1 MDFFVLL
8 LATCCIIFQGNA
20 QYQPYSYNNYQY
32 PNYPMAAMPI
42 HHLVPQNRFFWTW
55 TSTTTSTSI
64 STCTVFTSV
73 NCPGRRKRFLIE
85 DLDPIEPS
93 PLNKV
98 ETTQIAT
105 ELFDRKAREID
116 FETAFSADSS
126 TYEVQSTLGN
136 PNFFYGYNPFFREPV
151 NNLAMGPRFFLK
163 VTTSTVTTVSI
174 YTSRPVCY
182 SGGGYDQC

>member
-8 LATCCIIFQGNA
+8 LATCCMIFQGNA
-20 QYQPYSYNNYQY
+20 QYRPYSYNNFYQY

-42 HHLVPQNRFFWTW
+42 HNLVPQNRFFWTW

-85 DLDPIEPS
+85 NLDTIEPS
-93 PLNKV
+93 SLNKV
-98 ETTQIAT
+98 ETTHIS
-105 ELFDRKAREID
+105 DRKAAREID
-116 FETAFSADSS
+116 FETAFLTDPV
-126 TYEVQSTLGN
+126 TYEVQSTFGN
-136 PNFFYGYNPFFREPV
+136 PNFFSGYNPFFREPV
-151 NNLAMGPRFFLK
+151 NKPAIGPRFFLK

-174 YTSRPVCY
+174 YTSRPACY